1 MQNYSRI
8 CGVFMLFVQEI
19 VLVYTKAVRQSN
31 FANARKAVKFFPVE
45 FDKADITDEIL
56 FNKVGLFQSPDG
68 IREQRNKT
76 RILGENA
83 LFTGKFAPDFFGERI
98 FIKRAENGYEIL
110 YTDKK
115 SRGWIKSKFTLADG
129 KSGRIVYNDRSSDWD
144 CPVWNY
150 YLITFNFVCADKES
164 FKPKIFFNK
173 NPDFTFNDMK
183 ELRYSGF

>member
-1 MQNYSRI
+1 
-8 CGVFMLFVQEI
+8 MLFVQEI
-19 VLVYTKAVRQSN
+19 VLVYTKAVRRGN
-31 FANARKAVKFFPVE
+31 FANARKSVKFLPVE

-76 RILGENA
+76 RILGEKA
-83 LFTGKFAPDFFGERI
+83 LFTGKFCDTFGERI
-98 FIKRAENGYEIL
+98 FVKRAENGYEIL

-115 SRGWIKSKFTLADG
+115 ARGYIKSKFTLTEG

-150 YLITFNFVCADKES
+150 YLITFNFVCADKAD

-183 ELRYSGF
+183 NLYHSGFGG

>member
-1 MQNYSRI
+1 
-8 CGVFMLFVQEI
+8 MLFVQEI
-19 VLVYTKAVRQSN
+19 VLVYTKAVRN
-31 FANARKAVKFFPVE
+31 ANSANIRRSVSFLPVE

-76 RILGENA
+76 WVLGEKA
-83 LFTGKFAPDFFGERI
+83 LFTGKFAPDHFGERV
-98 FIKRAENGYEIL
+98 FVKRAENGYEIL

-115 SRGWIKSKFTLADG
+115 QRGYIKSKFTLTEG

-150 YLITFNFVCADKES
+150 YLITFNFVCADKEN
-164 FKPKIFFNK
+164 FKPKIFFRK
-173 NPDFTFNDMK
+173 DPDFSFNDMK
-183 ELRYSGF
+183 ALRYNGF